1 MWVKT
6 GMGFGLLILGIF
18 IASRIVPVIRGPQI
32 SIDTLP
38 QNSEVSDPMISLTGT
53 ATDTKKLTINGT
65 EVLLSPAGEFNQKV
79 LLHPG
84 YNTITFDSSD
94 NLGHT
99 KKKSFAFLLKE
110 LDSGTFALSSLPD
123 QN

>member
-65 EVLLSPAGEFNQKV
+65 EVLLSPAGEFSQKV